1 METALHRI
9 KSRAGR
15 ACRNER
21 LLAAVE
27 RVNDAR
33 RSGLPDPYTDPRDA
47 RALARLLAVRAKES
61 TPDAVRVGPD
71 ASPTFDT
78 ARSQAGCGCGG
89 SREEPQMAESMTGVA
104 GAIEGQ
110 MQWRYVAVPS
120 GDRWMIRDLWID
132 TARRIN
138 EAAKEYPAV
147 GLTEASA
154 RAWLAQKDG
163 EERADYRR
171 QNPPCDCA
179 CGCDGDVERH
189 R

>member
-61 TPDAVRVGPD
+61 TPDAVRVGPECAAMHLAD
-71 ASPTFDT
+71 
-78 ARSQAGCGCGG
+78 
-89 SREEPQMAESMTGVA
+89 EHAEDCF
-104 GAIEGQ
+104 EGE
-110 MQWRYVAVPS
+110 
-120 GDRWMIRDLWID
+120 G
-132 TARRIN
+132 
-138 EAAKEYPAV
+138 EAAFGRE
-147 GLTEASA
+147 
-154 RAWLAQKDG
+154 D
-163 EERADYRR
+163 
-171 QNPPCDCA
+171 
-179 CGCDGDVERH
+179 
-189 R
+189 